1 MSKDTLKVLEMSDNL
16 LIGFDHIPDALIW
29 TNLQI
34 LILPNN
40 KLQGSLPIPP
50 PSILYYSVS
59 NNMLIGDISQM
70 ICELS
75 SLSYLNVSY
84 NNLSGFL
91 PHCLGDLRNLSIL
104 NLQYNNFHGN
114 IPQIIME
121 GCKLGMITLSQNR
134 FEGPLPRSL
143 ANCTTLEVFDI
154 GNKHI
159 IDFFPS
165 WLGILPKLRVLILQ
179 SNGLYGFIGKPETI
193 SRFPKLQVIDV
204 SNNNISGKL
213 PFEYFEIWKAMK
225 SFDASHLTYMQTDG
239 QTLKTQSDGYLIT
252 YIYSMTLT
260 NKGIKTKYSR
270 IQDFFVAIDIS
281 GNNFEGEI
289 PKILG
294 NLKALHMLNFSNN
307 VLIGFI
313 PSTLAILT
321 NLESPDLSQNM
332 LVGEIPPQ
340 LVELTF
346 LAFLNVSHN
355 NLTGPI
361 PQGKQFLT
369 FQNSSFYGN
378 VELCGSPLSKR
389 CANSED
395 PPTPTSN
402 FEAKQGL
409 EYPFEFGWKVV
420 VMGYGCGFVV
430 GVFVDKL

>member
-50 PSILYYSVS
+50 PSILYYSLS

-84 NNLSGFL
+84 NNLSCFL

-114 IPQIIME
+114 IPQIIMD

-179 SNGLYGFIGKPETI
+179 SNGLYGFIGKPETT
-193 SRFPKLQVIDV
+193 SRCPKLHVIDV

-213 PFEYFEIWKAMK
+213 PSGYFQIWKAMQ

-239 QTLKTQSDGYLIT
+239 QTLKIQNDG
-252 YIYSMTLT
+252 
-260 NKGIKTKYSR
+260 
-270 IQDFFVAIDIS
+270 
-281 GNNFEGEI
+281 
-289 PKILG
+289 
-294 NLKALHMLNFSNN
+294 
-307 VLIGFI
+307 
-313 PSTLAILT
+313 
-321 NLESPDLSQNM
+321 
-332 LVGEIPPQ
+332 
-340 LVELTF
+340 
-346 LAFLNVSHN
+346 
-355 NLTGPI
+355 
-361 PQGKQFLT
+361 
-369 FQNSSFYGN
+369 
-378 VELCGSPLSKR
+378 
-389 CANSED
+389 
-395 PPTPTSN
+395 
-402 FEAKQGL
+402 
-409 EYPFEFGWKVV
+409 
-420 VMGYGCGFVV
+420 
-430 GVFVDKL
+430 